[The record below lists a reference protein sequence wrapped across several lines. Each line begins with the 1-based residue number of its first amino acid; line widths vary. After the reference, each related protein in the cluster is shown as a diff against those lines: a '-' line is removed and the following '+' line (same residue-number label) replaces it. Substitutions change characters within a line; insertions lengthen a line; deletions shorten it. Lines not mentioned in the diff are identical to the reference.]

1 MARTFGFG
9 QAYDLGV
16 PVVTSTFPLPETD
29 TEIAAS
35 AIGQAAVSVTPLHMA
50 TVAAAARNGTWRPP
64 FLSGEPPAGGR
75 HPLPAAAA
83 AELPEFLR
91 EAVRSGT
98 GQAAAIDGRDVG
110 GKTGTAEF
118 GEEEPPETHAWFAG
132 FIGDLAYALV
142 VEGGG
147 VGGEVAA
154 PLVHEFLSLLPPPPA
169 GPGALPTTSTVPAP
183 VPEPMP

>member
-1 MARTFGFG
+1 
-9 QAYDLGV
+9 
-16 PVVTSTFPLPETD
+16 LP
-29 TEIAAS
+29 
-35 AIGQAAVSVTPLHMA
+35 P
-50 TVAAAARNGTWRPP
+50 
-64 FLSGEPPAGGR
+64 
-75 HPLPAAAA
+75 AAA

-98 GQAAAIDGRDVG
+98 GQAAAFDGRDVG

-169 GPGALPTTSTVPAP
+169 GPGALPTTTTVPAP